1 MRGIRRRSI
10 PAHHALVTAEQMR
23 GANLSATHTER
34 LRSCLARIEHFDA
47 GFLPVGL
54 ARKILRAKRA
64 QRRAL
69 RLSRAAR
76 HMR

>member
-1 MRGIRRRSI
+1 MRGHKRRSI
-10 PAHHALVTAEQMR
+10 PPHHALVTYEQTR
-23 GANLSATHTER
+23 VANLSDTHIVR
-34 LRSCLARIEHFDA
+34 LRPSLRRIEHYDA

-64 QRRAL
+64 LRRAL

-76 HMR
+76 NTR